1 MARFI
6 KRFPE
11 IQDILEGGKASQSSS
26 EATITDDSLI
36 VSQESYDQ
44 KIADL
49 EELTK
54 VKIPENS
61 LAIEAARE
69 HGDLRENA
77 EYHMAK
83 DEQKVLLARQSEL
96 QADIMR
102 AKPTDFSDAP
112 SDSIGIGSIVDL
124 EDQSSKN
131 IQTYTVLGAW
141 DSNPDKNILSY
152 LTPLGQILL
161 GKKINDIV
169 ETDVEGNKQSW
180 KVNGLSGGLKR
191 LN

>member
-6 KRFPE
+6 KKRFPE
-11 IQDILEGGKASQSSS
+11 IQDLLEGGKASQSSS

-83 DEQKVLLARQSEL
+83 DEQKVLLPDSLNSKPISCVLNLLISRML
-96 QADIMR
+96 QA
-102 AKPTDFSDAP
+102 
-112 SDSIGIGSIVDL
+112 
-124 EDQSSKN
+124 
-131 IQTYTVLGAW
+131 
-141 DSNPDKNILSY
+141 
-152 LTPLGQILL
+152 ILL
-161 GKKINDIV
+161 V
-169 ETDVEGNKQSW
+169 LVQ
-180 KVNGLSGGLKR
+180 
-191 LN
+191 

>member
-1 MARFI
+1 MTVETIAELPLFSFGEKQAQAESHKYSDVLKLLQSGYSIRYAL
-6 KRFPE
+6 KRLE
-11 IQDILEGGKASQSSS
+11 IPRSNF
-26 EATITDDSLI
+26 
-36 VSQESYDQ
+36 Y
-44 KIADL
+44 
-49 EELTK
+49 
-54 VKIPENS
+54 N
-61 LAIEAARE
+61 
-69 HGDLRENA
+69 
-77 EYHMAK
+77 HMAK

-180 KVNGLSGGLKR
+180 KVNGLSRWIEKT
-191 LN
+191 

>member
-1 MARFI
+1 
-6 KRFPE
+6 
-11 IQDILEGGKASQSSS
+11 
-26 EATITDDSLI
+26 
-36 VSQESYDQ
+36 
-44 KIADL
+44 
-49 EELTK
+49 
-54 VKIPENS
+54 
-61 LAIEAARE
+61 
-69 HGDLRENA
+69 
-77 EYHMAK
+77 MAK
-83 DEQKVLLARQSEL
+83 KEKEQKPVLTFDDKEYIIEDMTDEQKVLLARQSEL

-180 KVNGLSGGLKR
+180 KVNGLSRWIEKA
-191 LN
+191 